1 MGFEKNFFC
10 YKRSCLWCFILSFN
24 SEAEKTTRFAPIM
37 PEISSSENLR
47 ANESVDFETP
57 RRPSGQ
63 DVCGDENLVPPR
75 AGCRRKLFAD
85 DCPEPALIQSERQ
98 DLIKYGVLVGKRKE
112 LLRQSVRSVKNM
124 AFQPYLLQEMRK
136 AGVELNF
143 QNKMEDIEI
152 ILNYQ
157 NPLMEDIVEKLL
169 DCLQQFVF
177 LSELAAQ
184 GGTLVKLYPAEG
196 FSKILWSDN
205 VGLREWGEK
214 PLAHQ
219 PPTEQPPT
227 EQF

>member
-1 MGFEKNFFC
+1 
-10 YKRSCLWCFILSFN
+10 
-24 SEAEKTTRFAPIM
+24 
-37 PEISSSENLR
+37 
-47 ANESVDFETP
+47 
-57 RRPSGQ
+57 
-63 DVCGDENLVPPR
+63 
-75 AGCRRKLFAD
+75 
-85 DCPEPALIQSERQ
+85 
-98 DLIKYGVLVGKRKE
+98 
-112 LLRQSVRSVKNM
+112 M

-143 QNKMEDIEI
+143 RNKMEDIEI
-152 ILNYQ
+152 ILSYP

-214 PLAHQ
+214 PLAEQ

-227 EQF
+227 EQPPAAIQW